1 MSETTVDPSESA
13 EPTTEVVS
21 ETAAEIEREAAEL
34 SIRSLLESGAH
45 FGHQTP
51 RWNPLMKPYIF
62 GERNGTH
69 ILDLDQALPLF
80 REALEYIQE
89 CVAEGGKVLFV
100 GTKRQAA
107 ASIEA
112 EALRSGQYYVNNR
125 WLGGMLTNWKTVKRS
140 IDSYKTIIET
150 VEDEEKREGLS
161 KKELSRLNR
170 QREKYRKSLEGIRE
184 MARLPAVI
192 FVVDVA
198 KEQIA
203 VSEGARLGIPIV
215 GIVDSNC
222 NPSGIDFVIPGNDD
236 ATRAIDLYCRL
247 VGEACTEGA
256 RIHNERIQSETQATP
271 GAGASEDSPGSRRR
285 VVEIKQAPRRSRS
298 AQGSSGSGRTHSAGG
313 REEGGGEAPVAV
325 DVVQKPVA
333 AEPAA
338 APAESAAA
346 PAEPAAAPA
355 EPVAVEPE
363 GATETPTAG
372 DDSTS

>member
-13 EPTTEVVS
+13 EPTAEVVS

-80 REALEYIQE
+80 REALAYIQE

-192 FVVDVA
+192 FVVDVV

-203 VSEGARLGIPIV
+203 VSEGGRLGIPIV

-256 RIHNERIQSETQATP
+256 RIHNERIQSESQATP
-271 GAGASEDSPGSRRR
+271 GAGAGAAEEAPGSRRR

-333 AEPAA
+333 TEPAA
-338 APAESAAA
+338 AA
-346 PAEPAAAPA
+346 A

-363 GATETPTAG
+363 AATETPTTG

>member
-1 MSETTVDPSESA
+1 
-13 EPTTEVVS
+13 
-21 ETAAEIEREAAEL
+21 
-34 SIRSLLESGAH
+34 
-45 FGHQTP
+45 
-51 RWNPLMKPYIF
+51 MKPYIF

-80 REALEYIQE
+80 REALQYIQE

-150 VEDEEKREGLS
+150 VEDDEKREGLS

-184 MARLPAVI
+184 MTRLPAVI
-192 FVVDVA
+192 FVVDVV

-203 VSEGARLGIPIV
+203 VSEGGRLGIPIV

-222 NPSGIDFVIPGNDD
+222 NPLGIDFLIPGNDD

-256 RIHNERIQSETQATP
+256 RIHNERIQSESHAAP
-271 GAGASEDSPGSRRR
+271 GASEESPGSRRR

-333 AEPAA
+333 AESAA

-346 PAEPAAAPA
+346 PAESAVAAAEPAAAAAEPAAAAA

-363 GATETPTAG
+363 AATETPTTG